1 MSLRSWNIHT
11 FGHVGKQVVD
21 LQRKLQMLE
30 TMKANGTDLE
40 AIHAMKVELNRW
52 LGIEEKMWHQR
63 SRNNWLRAGDKSTTF
78 FHTKALNW
86 Y

>member
-30 TMKANGTDLE
+30 TIKANGTDLE

-63 SRNNWLRAGDKSTTF
+63 SRNNWLRAGDKNTTF